1 MRSPKE
7 SATQR
12 AEVYNLLDSHV
23 PEETDSTVPK
33 IHLRLHFSGVQS
45 SLPERLWGWPHS
57 TLQVPKKHVYQ
68 QRGFS
73 FLQSWSSL
81 SSRPI
86 ALCWECTWWCGR
98 NTGVF
103 MKLRCR
109 PRKNCY
115 LEAHL
120 WGALTP
126 QSRDWD
132 LPTLDVWERPGSL
145 VVVVWWLAFCLFG
158 FFSFLVFC

>member
-23 PEETDSTVPK
+23 AEETDSTVPK

-45 SLPERLWGWPHS
+45 SLPERLWGRPHS

-68 QRGFS
+68 RRGFS
-73 FLQSWSSL
+73 FLQPWSSL

-103 MKLRCR
+103 MNPDVGREKIAIRR
-109 PRKNCY
+109 HISG
-115 LEAHL
+115 EHL
-120 WGALTP
+120 LHSQGTGTYPHWMFEKGLAL
-126 QSRDWD
+126 
-132 LPTLDVWERPGSL
+132 
-145 VVVVWWLAFCLFG
+145 WWWWCG
-158 FFSFLVFC
+158 G